1 MEIDVFLALTG
12 AGIPEGAARSATEAI
27 RKEMVV
33 GIREVQKELA
43 TKDDLNLLRQEVE
56 EKLEHMEARMEAK
69 MASKI
74 DLDKAKGEI
83 LQVMEEK
90 FSAHLRWTFGSICG
104 GFAILG
110 GVVNLYRLLP

>member
-12 AGIPEGAARSATEAI
+12 AGIPEGAARAATGAI
-27 RKEMVV
+27 RKDMEA

-43 TKDDLNLLRQEVE
+43 TKDDLVLLRQEVE
-56 EKLEHMEARMEAK
+56 EKLENMEARMT
-69 MASKI
+69 SKI

>member
-12 AGIPEGAARSATEAI
+12 AGIPEVAARAATEAI
-27 RKEMVV
+27 RKDMAA

-43 TKDDLNLLRQEVE
+43 TKDDLVLLRHEVE
-56 EKLEHMEARMEAK
+56 EKLENMETR

-90 FSAHLRWTFGSICG
+90 LGAHLRWTFGSICG

-110 GVVNLYRLLP
+110 AMISLFRLLQ